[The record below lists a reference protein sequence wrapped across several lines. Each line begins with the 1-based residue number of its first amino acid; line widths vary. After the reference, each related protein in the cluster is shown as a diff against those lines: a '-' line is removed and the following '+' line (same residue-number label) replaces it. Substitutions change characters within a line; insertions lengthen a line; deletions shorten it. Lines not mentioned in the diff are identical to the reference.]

1 MGLHT
6 VADKIA
12 YILAKGIDLSD
23 SISVWV
29 EHLMRK
35 LMQALNMKVANHKN
49 ELTTQLIRQ
58 VLVRIQDKAA
68 KNARNAVQKNE
79 NQ

>member
-1 MGLHT
+1 M
-6 VADKIA
+6 
-12 YILAKGIDLSD
+12 SD

-35 LMQALNMKVANHKN
+35 LMQALNMKVANHKS

-58 VLVRIQDKAA
+58 VLVRIQNKAA

-79 NQ
+79 NP

>member
-1 MGLHT
+1 M
-6 VADKIA
+6 
-12 YILAKGIDLSD
+12 SD

-35 LMQALNMKVANHKN
+35 LMQALNMKVANHKS

-68 KNARNAVQKNE
+68 KDARNAVQKNE